1 MEFDIELGK
10 QLMDE
15 LTDLWLECSQRCDK
29 IENLIKQLN
38 ETKK

>member
-10 QLMDE
+10 QLIDE
-15 LTDLWLECSQRCDK
+15 LTDLWSECNIRCDR